1 MQEAGKMK
9 EKELLILS
17 SLRRNARETLTEM
30 SHHTRVPIS
39 TIFDKLRQF
48 DNDIIRKHT
57 TLLDFAKLGF
67 STRANLSIKVDKNER
82 DNLRDFLEKHQNI
95 NSVYK
100 INNGFDFLIECI
112 FRNIR
117 ELEEFIETLETKYK
131 IKGTQV
137 YYIIEEIKR
146 EEFMADPNLLG
157 IITA

>member
-1 MQEAGKMK
+1 MK

-30 SHHTRVPIS
+30 SHSTRVPIS

-112 FRNIR
+112 FKNIR